1 MLDTSIKPPDRWRA
15 AAIPKKDGSKRYLLI
30 PNDELKRRQ
39 EEILHYLY
47 SRHLAIHS
55 CVTGFM
61 PGKCTLDTARIHDP
75 KAYVIVTVD
84 VKDFFPSFPVSKV
97 QEALAA
103 QLGQLEA
110 DYIVDVATFKG
121 KQRTQLPQGAPTS
134 PYLTNIGMFF
144 ADSNISKFA
153 GKLGFSYSRYADDLT
168 FATKAEVPD
177 MEYTRRLIHGVAKI
191 LNRQLGL
198 RLSYKKTLVSYI
210 NSPRVPRRIVG
221 VTVRKD
227 GHGYDAPIGLR
238 KKARAM
244 VHRLYQDLQSGM
256 SKESL
261 WHRYREAVGT
271 VQYCDYLR
279 SLNTGG
285 NNTADPKIKED
296 ELTFILGV
304 FGKEI

>member
-1 MLDTSIKPPDRWRA
+1 
-15 AAIPKKDGSKRYLLI
+15 
-30 PNDELKRRQ
+30 
-39 EEILHYLY
+39 
-47 SRHLAIHS
+47 
-55 CVTGFM
+55 
-61 PGKCTLDTARIHDP
+61 
-75 KAYVIVTVD
+75 
-84 VKDFFPSFPVSKV
+84 
-97 QEALAA
+97 
-103 QLGQLEA
+103 
-110 DYIVDVATFKG
+110 
-121 KQRTQLPQGAPTS
+121 
-134 PYLTNIGMFF
+134 MFF

-261 WHRYREAVGT
+261 WHRYREAIGT

-296 ELTFILGV
+296 ELLFILGV